1 MQDINIKLTAEVK
14 EFLDATKAAKDSL
27 GNIKTTNDQM
37 KESLNTSF
45 DNAAKDSGKLAQQA
59 AAVNKL
65 LNEQQKQLS
74 DLIKYQQVL
83 KKAQDST
90 NDPAKAKQYKEEI
103 KQVDTEIKRLSGSL
117 SGLSDKQ
124 QGVTKTGLLLA
135 SGLAAIGAAAIAA
148 TKACIQAAA
157 ATEQY
162 RISFQTLTGSLAEGN
177 KLFDD
182 LIKLSANT
190 PFELPQLQEAA
201 KSLVAFGFGAQE
213 TITTLTALGDISAG
227 VGQDKLPQLVS
238 ALGKV
243 RATTRLTGE
252 SLQSFSDA
260 GVPLLQVLADKGGV
274 SVRQIQKDIS
284 AGKISFEETQA
295 AIQSMSESGGKF
307 FGLMEKQSKSLSG
320 QLSNLKDAVGQLASD
335 LGSILIPIL
344 KYTVGGLNGWI
355 AAVKD
360 GLGLSKDQNQAV
372 EEQGEKFN
380 SLVGVLKD
388 VNSSYGSKQ
397 KAIATLKQEYP
408 ELIKGINL
416 QTAGEA
422 ELNAIMMQGN
432 ITMKARIAL
441 NNKNSELTKVQ
452 SDLRKEYEQEAKT
465 IEFIAIWEKQRAI
478 NAKEGGD
485 TKQAEI
491 ALEKG
496 KNFLERIRLNI
507 GVLEAKE
514 KLFGAESKTLS
525 GGRNTST
532 ITATGGDDDG
542 KKEADKQKKIYEQL
556 LKIDFDNIEKRK
568 LQNKKGFDKELA
580 ELEGELNRQIEVQ
593 KKFQS
598 ETDNSKQGKT
608 NRLLS
613 NEIILKEKQDFETQK
628 IELVARYAIEEIN
641 LRNEIADTLLKGQEK
656 EETAALRAKEAFLKK
671 IDNLQNGAEKIQRQE
686 QAETAYQEALMQIK
700 DKYALELINRNEK
713 EDLEELDTMKTQFA
727 NILDAEEKKFKATKH
742 GEEDITK
749 FKAEQAHKQELIALE
764 LAKKE
769 LEIKVNSAK
778 ARLGVGTKEEQEAA
792 QIAFDRLQA
801 QLDQKTK
808 QLTGERSKTGT
819 EGGKKGNK
827 KDQTLFELLG
837 FSEDDAVAL
846 EKNVG
851 KMVGYVNQLADAR
864 LKAADSAVKAA
875 ERQVEAAENALDRE
889 IKLGEAG
896 FASNVS
902 LKQRQLEEAKK
913 TEQEALENK
922 KKVARANLVVDSA
935 QQASSIGV
943 AAANLY
949 KTWATL
955 PFGVGLIAAG
965 AQVAS
970 LIALISGVV
979 AKSKAINT
987 GYFEQGG
994 QGRVGS
1000 DGVIIGNRHS
1010 DGGVPLEVEG
1020 GEFFAS
1026 DGKRFGVVNRKM
1038 TDKHWSLLDAV
1049 NRDDKGAMF
1058 NYLSNMVELDR
1069 SFPDKFAASQ
1079 HAKTVVINNSNVDET
1094 NRLLKQILSEA
1105 RKDKTG
1111 AEITDLGD
1119 RVRIVRGNKTT
1130 ILKK

>member
-1 MQDINIKLTAEVK
+1 
-14 EFLDATKAAKDSL
+14 
-27 GNIKTTNDQM
+27 
-37 KESLNTSF
+37 
-45 DNAAKDSGKLAQQA
+45 
-59 AAVNKL
+59 
-65 LNEQQKQLS
+65 
-74 DLIKYQQVL
+74 LIKYQQVL

-124 QGVTKTGLLLA
+124 QGVSKTGLLLA

-201 KSLVAFGFGAQE
+201 KSLVAFGFGAEE

-320 QLSNLKDAVGQLASD
+320 QWSNLKDSVGQLAGE
-335 LGSILIPIL
+335 LGTVLLPLLKSVVNQINNSISAWKELFGIKKLTGNDEIENVKAL
-344 KYTVGGLNGWI
+344 QNNFNKYLAVLRDVKSQPFQVSEALN
-355 AAVKD
+355 A
-360 GLGLSKDQNQAV
+360 LQ
-372 EEQGEKFN
+372 QGYPEFIK
-380 SLVGVLKD
+380 
-388 VNSSYGSKQ
+388 GSKLAQGAIEEINKAQERSNKLFELKNQITVKQLELDQQ
-397 KAIATLKQEYP
+397 KK
-408 ELIKGINL
+408 NL
-416 QTAGEA
+416 
-422 ELNAIMMQGN
+422 
-432 ITMKARIAL
+432 
-441 NNKNSELTKVQ
+441 
-452 SDLRKEYEQEAKT
+452 
-465 IEFIAIWEKQRAI
+465 EKI
-478 NAKEGGD
+478 GGD
-485 TKQAEI
+485 LSPETKQGRIDEI
-491 ALEKG
+491 KRTADQ
-496 KNFLERIRLNI
+496 ISVLNKRYQDLA
-507 GVLEAKE
+507 G
-514 KLFGAESKTLS
+514 
-525 GGRNTST
+525 
-532 ITATGGDDDG
+532 TGG
-542 KKEADKQKKIYEQL
+542 KKEDGGTDISSEQENAAKKYAEREKKIAEDL
-556 LKIDFDNIEKRK
+556 LKIDFELNEKRK
-568 LQNKKGFDKELA
+568 LQNKKGFEKDLTELQINLDKQLKTLTDYENELGNDPKA
-580 ELEGELNRQIEVQ
+580 KLIREQIGKLKVKEQEDFEKAKLDLQVKYVYEAARIRAEIEDSLLQGQQKEQQSALRELEYLIAKINLLGD
-593 KKFQS
+593 QS
-598 ETDNSKQGKT
+598 EKD
-608 NRLLS
+608 RLT
-613 NEIILKEKQDFETQK
+613 EQATEQHF
-628 IELVARYAIEEIN
+628 
-641 LRNEIADTLLKGQEK
+641 
-656 EETAALRAKEAFLKK
+656 
-671 IDNLQNGAEKIQRQE
+671 EKIRSIE
-686 QAETAYQEALMQIK
+686 
-700 DKYALELINRNEK
+700 DKYYLKLVDTREK

-727 NILDAEEKKFKATKH
+727 NILDAEDEKFNATKH

-749 FKAEQAHKQELIALE
+749 FKAEQAHKQEIIALE